1 MIRRRNVWIMLN
13 RIKTKWL
20 TNCPY
25 FKGWKLILLC
35 FLDFRQVKEMRWLLK
50 FRKNAL
56 LGTNGGFT
64 TNKYRMKYCWLS
76 TVRQTPSLDSMEWKF
91 WYRQRMDTF
100 CRKQIKLD
108 STCFLIPGAKVKKQ
122 TNTHIH
128 IYIVPFYS
136 SIKINIVFY
145 INHLCVSDDD
155 VHLPDESLLQE
166 YVLNE
171 DGIVYMGEW
180 FDIGRKY
187 WNYGQVLFSNLN
199 FFFK

>member
-128 IYIVPFYS
+128 IYSTILF
-136 SIKINIVFY
+136 INQNQHCFLYKSFV
-145 INHLCVSDDD
+145 CVRWWCPPPWWKSTAG
-155 VHLPDESLLQE
+155 VRS
-166 YVLNE
+166 
-171 DGIVYMGEW
+171 EW
-180 FDIGRKY
+180 RWDCLHGRMV
-187 WNYGQVLFSNLN
+187 WHWPQVLELRTGTFL
-199 FFFK
+199 

>member
-1 MIRRRNVWIMLN
+1 MV
-13 RIKTKWL
+13 IKVPKERTSGDKWWF
-20 TNCPY
+20 Y
-25 FKGWKLILLC
+25 HEQVQDEILLTLHSPADAIIGQYGMEVLISSADGHILQKTDKIG
-35 FLDFRQVKEMRWLLK
+35 FHLLFNPWCK
-50 FRKNAL
+50 GKK
-56 LGTNGGFT
+56 
-64 TNKYRMKYCWLS
+64 TNKYTY
-76 TVRQTPSLDSMEWKF
+76 T
-91 WYRQRMDTF
+91 Y
-100 CRKQIKLD
+100 
-108 STCFLIPGAKVKKQ
+108 
-122 TNTHIH
+122 

-187 WNYGQVLFSNLN
+187 WNYGQVLFSNLI
-199 FFFK
+199 FFF